1 VIEYEELEGI
11 IVKNESD
18 KNLKQ
23 EQFILAMI
31 TVAEKLPQD
40 LTDHYTVDELVTG
53 IQYVDF
59 ILGRRK
65 IDYDSLV
72 TREKT
77 QDPTSA
83 NYEFTQELKKFV
95 ARELKTY
102 FDIAE
107 NFETALRRMDYVYGY
122 ETNMPDVS
130 AIIMSHVKNREL

>member
-1 VIEYEELEGI
+1 MIEYEELEGI

-102 FDIAE
+102 FDIIFIAFSIHIRSCF
-107 NFETALRRMDYVYGY
+107 N
-122 ETNMPDVS
+122 
-130 AIIMSHVKNREL
+130 